1 MQNLD
6 YFIKSIG
13 IAIRSAQEETER
25 YSLEA
30 YKNWFVEGETE
41 DGEATLKPKTIT
53 VSLPKNDGTYAEKE
67 IPIIALLNHHSLILD
82 ETRIKMSLI
91 ARWDDHEKSLVVESG
106 PIPKE
111 GGESDS
117 RSLDRCEVELI
128 FKGSSSGEGIARYVD
143 KFIRDI

>member
-1 MQNLD
+1 MQHLD
-6 YFIKSIG
+6 HFIKSIG

-30 YKNWFVEGETE
+30 YKNWFVEEEAE
-41 DGEATLKPKTIT
+41 DGDIRLKPKTIM

-67 IPIIALLNHHSLILD
+67 IPIIALLNHHSLTLD

-91 ARWDDHEKSLVVESG
+91 SRWDDHEQKLVVESG
-106 PIPKE
+106 PISSE
-111 GGESDS
+111 GDGK
-117 RSLDRCEVELI
+117 SLDRCEVELI
-128 FKGSSSGEGIARYVD
+128 FKGSTSGEGVARYVD

>member
-1 MQNLD
+1 MQHLD
-6 YFIKSIG
+6 HFIKSIG

-30 YKNWFVEGETE
+30 YKNWFVEEETG
-41 DGEATLKPKTIT
+41 DGDIRLKPRTIM

-91 ARWDDHEKSLVVESG
+91 SRWDDQEQKVVDESG
-106 PIPKE
+106 PLGNE
-111 GGESDS
+111 GDGK
-117 RSLDRCEVELI
+117 SLDRCEVELI
-128 FKGSSSGEGIARYVD
+128 FKGSSSGEGVARYVD